1 MYLSRIALEVERR
14 ETKKALIYPSLLHG
28 AIEQSFEGE
37 RQRRLWRIDTL
48 KDNVYL
54 LLLSADK
61 PDFTNLNA
69 QFGFKDN
76 LTKGESRD
84 YGDLI
89 TKLHVGQ
96 RWHFRLKA
104 NPTKSASSVQNKCAR
119 GKVIAHVS
127 AERQKEWLLNRS
139 SKNGFCLNEEDFTV
153 VNTHWYKFKKQKNIN
168 GEVIFRT
175 ATFEGVL
182 TIVDVD
188 MFKDALVQ
196 GIGRAKAYGCGL
208 LTIAPF
214 NGGKNDR

>member
-1 MYLSRIALEVERR
+1 MYLSRIALDVERR
-14 ETKKALIYPSLLHG
+14 ETKRALIYPILLHG

-48 KDNVYL
+48 EDNVYL

-61 PDFTNLNA
+61 PDFSNLNM
-69 QFGFKDN
+69 QFGFKDI

-84 YGDLI
+84 YCGLI

-104 NPTKSASSVQNKCAR
+104 NPTKSVSSTQNICER
-119 GKVIAHVS
+119 GKVLAHVS
-127 AERQKEWLLNRS
+127 AERQKEWLLKRS
-139 SKNGFCLNEEDFTV
+139 SKHGFCLKAEDFTV
-153 VNTHWYKFKKQKNIN
+153 VNTHWYMFKKQKNIK

-196 GIGRAKAYGCGL
+196 GIGRSKAYGCGL

-214 NGGKNDR
+214 SGGKND